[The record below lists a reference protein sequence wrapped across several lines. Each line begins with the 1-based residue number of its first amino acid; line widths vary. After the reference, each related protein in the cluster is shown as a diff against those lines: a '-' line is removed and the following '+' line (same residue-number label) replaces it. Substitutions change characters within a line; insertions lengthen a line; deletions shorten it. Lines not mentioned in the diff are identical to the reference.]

1 MEKKRTIEKCK
12 YWENIAQKTRYLKDH
27 LQAKHETEVKILQ
40 DQILNM
46 RQEQKANKHEIN
58 KTIDELHFVLD
69 NLNEKKTDTNLCIM
83 ELLNANVA
91 FEKVSCVMSSVMKV
105 CNVDCRNNIFPKKDY
120 VSTISATRLFV
131 SQAHAAIACSEQENQ
146 TLYTDE
152 TKKNGQPYGVFVTTN
167 EDKKPFLLGLRQMS
181 NKAAQTQLDVFKQ
194 ILGDIEL
201 RYNQVTTTEVNNQL
215 SIKILQNIKCT
226 MSDRAAT
233 QVSFNQLLESYS
245 SSMLQEHLENYHLLQ
260 EPDQMLL
267 SKIVF
272 NHFHKDPP
280 EGTEHPEISLK
291 GESSVLNAVRI
302 ASKALA
308 SGADEKNGVYLEF
321 KTYLQ
326 RQQINKYEIK
336 PFLGN
341 RFNVVFH
348 NAGAIYHLR
357 NHIINFLEKVK
368 GEGTP
373 GELLPFPSVEVK
385 KDDIWASLVSDHND
399 EQCAA
404 FLIQMCSATSKAL
417 SQKVKDHLEDGQH
430 TQYGIDPSKTF
441 NSVLPHNKL
450 PEFIFGHLDWL
461 IKHRPNASRLAN
473 EAHIVYNVNTTGVWL
488 NQQTEQHVQ
497 ELINRSKLKIKDIK
511 ITEKQRLLD
520 LKNELERISREK
532 EEKARRI
539 LFKKCNEKKK
549 LVEHILKLGLWDNAR
564 KVDQE
569 LTKVKFL
576 KNKREILKTQIKFR
590 HLVLEQP
597 GEKTLFQV
605 SQVNKKPVTISQLT
619 KNLKTD

>member
-1 MEKKRTIEKCK
+1 
-12 YWENIAQKTRYLKDH
+12 
-27 LQAKHETEVKILQ
+27 
-40 DQILNM
+40 
-46 RQEQKANKHEIN
+46 
-58 KTIDELHFVLD
+58 
-69 NLNEKKTDTNLCIM
+69 M

-91 FEKVSCVMSSVMKV
+91 FEKVSSVMSSVMKL
-105 CNVDCRNNIFPKKDY
+105 CNVDSRNNIFPKKDY
-120 VSTISATRLFV
+120 VSTISSTRLFV
-131 SQAHAAIACSEQENQ
+131 SQAHAAIVCSEQENQ

-201 RYNQVTTTEVNNQL
+201 RYNQVTTNDVNNKL

-233 QVSFNQLLESYS
+233 QVSFNQLLESYR
-245 SSMLQEHLENYHLLQ
+245 SSMLQEHLENYNLLQ

-267 SKIVF
+267 SKMYNFFCGLHLLVNIAELMNSVF
-272 NHFHKDPP
+272 NNFHKDPP

-357 NHIINFLEKVK
+357 SHIIHFFKNVK

-373 GELLPFPSVEVK
+373 GKLNQLLKAVLSCLQNDTIM
-385 KDDIWASLVSDHND
+385 DDIWASLVSNHND

-430 TQYGIDPSKTF
+430 TQYSIDHNKTF

-450 PEFIFGHLDWL
+450 PEFIFGHLDWI

-473 EAHIVYNVNTTGVWL
+473 EAHIVYNVNKTGAWL
-488 NQQTEQHVQ
+488 NQQTEQNVQ
-497 ELINRSKLKIKDIK
+497 ELINKSKLKIKDIK

-532 EEKARRI
+532 EEKAKRI
-539 LFKKCNEKKK
+539 LIKKCNEKKK

-569 LTKVKFL
+569 LTKIKFI
-576 KNKREILKTQIKFR
+576 KNKREVLKTQIKFR
-590 HLVLEQP
+590 QLVLEQP

-605 SQVNKKPVTISQLT
+605 SQVNKKQVTISQLT
-619 KNLKTD
+619 KNLKTLIKKLGNAAVPTQILEHTTAEDLHDFGKSFLFIKMKFSKSLE

>member
-1 MEKKRTIEKCK
+1 
-12 YWENIAQKTRYLKDH
+12 
-27 LQAKHETEVKILQ
+27 
-40 DQILNM
+40 
-46 RQEQKANKHEIN
+46 
-58 KTIDELHFVLD
+58 
-69 NLNEKKTDTNLCIM
+69 
-83 ELLNANVA
+83 
-91 FEKVSCVMSSVMKV
+91 
-105 CNVDCRNNIFPKKDY
+105 
-120 VSTISATRLFV
+120 
-131 SQAHAAIACSEQENQ
+131 
-146 TLYTDE
+146 
-152 TKKNGQPYGVFVTTN
+152 
-167 EDKKPFLLGLRQMS
+167 
-181 NKAAQTQLDVFKQ
+181 
-194 ILGDIEL
+194 
-201 RYNQVTTTEVNNQL
+201 
-215 SIKILQNIKCT
+215 

-233 QVSFNQLLESYS
+233 QVSFNQLLESYR
-245 SSMLQEHLENYHLLQ
+245 SSMLQEHLENYNLLQ

-267 SKIVF
+267 SKMYNFFCGLHLLVNIAELMNSVF
-272 NHFHKDPP
+272 NNFHKDPP

-291 GESSVLNAVRI
+291 GESSILNAVRI

-357 NHIINFLEKVK
+357 SHIIHFFKNVK

-373 GELLPFPSVEVK
+373 GKLNQLLKAVLSCLQNDTIIVGCRALGLFNKFITSPLWKILEGDIHILHMNQKYQHLVQFLEDISTDVEKIKLFMTGELIPFPSVDVK
-385 KDDIWASLVSDHND
+385 KDDIWASLVSNHND

-417 SQKVKDHLEDGQH
+417 SQKVKDHLENGQH
-430 TQYGIDPSKTF
+430 TQYSIDHSKTF

-450 PEFIFGHLDWL
+450 PEFIFGHLDWI

-473 EAHIVYNVNTTGVWL
+473 EAHIVYNVNKTGAWL
-488 NQQTEQHVQ
+488 NQQTEQNVQ
-497 ELINRSKLKIKDIK
+497 ELINKSKLKIKDIK

-520 LKNELERISREK
+520 LKKELERISREK
-532 EEKARRI
+532 EEKAKRI
-539 LFKKCNEKKK
+539 LIKKCNEKKK

-569 LTKVKFL
+569 LTKIKFI
-576 KNKREILKTQIKFR
+576 KNKREVLKTQIKFR
-590 HLVLEQP
+590 QLVLEQP

-605 SQVNKKPVTISQLT
+605 SQVNKKQVTISQLT
-619 KNLKTD
+619 KNLKTLIKKLGNAAVPTQILEHTTAEDLHDFGKSFLFIKIKFFEKFRIIYYQKLTQL